1 MPFENIVEQVY
12 WLSKIYINNLYFTS
26 WLPVTTEVA
35 NNHAGTGM
43 TEWRPSFI
51 SGPERNNNYKNIRR
65 N

>member
-12 WLSKIYINNLYFTS
+12 WLSKIYINNLYFAS
-26 WLPVTTEVA
+26 GLPVTTEVA

-51 SGPERNNNYKNIRR
+51 RGLERNNN
-65 N
+65 